1 MLPKQLRVALVDDE
15 MSFLNYSS
23 ALFDN
28 SKEFEVVYKA
38 LDSQDALDDI
48 PSNNLDF
55 VVVDVNMPKL
65 NGFTLS
71 RRLLKLQPN
80 LKVVIVSNSYNEVF
94 YTLSKDLGATAFLP
108 KRNFSLEALRSLAN
122 TS

>member
-1 MLPKQLRVALVDDE
+1 MVPKQLRIALVDDE

-28 SKEFEVVYKA
+28 SDEFEVVYKA

-71 RRLLKLQPN
+71 RQLLKQQPN

-94 YTLSKDLGATAFLP
+94 HTLSKDLGATAFLP
-108 KRNFSLEALRSLAN
+108 KQNFSLEALRSLAHA
-122 TS
+122 S